1 MIVTDTSGAANWV
14 TNRAPTG
21 TSEAIGDPVG
31 SERLLR
37 DLAERLR
44 GERLRHYLHR
54 LSDHERVD
62 VPEGPHY
69 R

>member
-1 MIVTDTSGAANWV
+1 VTIVTGTNGAAGWA
-14 TNRAPTG
+14 TSRSATG
-21 TSEAIGDPVG
+21 TSEIFGDSAG
-31 SERLLR
+31 SARLYR

-54 LSDHERVD
+54 LSDHQLVD
-62 VPEGPHY
+62 VPEGPL

>member
-1 MIVTDTSGAANWV
+1 MTIVTGTSGAAGW
-14 TNRAPTG
+14 A
-21 TSEAIGDPVG
+21 TSRLATASYETLGDSAG
-31 SERLLR
+31 SARLLR

-62 VPEGPHY
+62 VPEGSH

>member
-1 MIVTDTSGAANWV
+1 VTIVTGTSGAAGWA
-14 TNRAPTG
+14 TSRLATG
-21 TSEAIGDPVG
+21 TSEILGDSAG
-31 SERLLR
+31 SARLLR

-54 LSDHERVD
+54 LSDHQRVD
-62 VPEGPHY
+62 VPEGSH

>member
-1 MIVTDTSGAANWV
+1 VTIVTGNSGAVGWTSSRSAF
-14 TNRAPTG
+14 G
-21 TSEAIGDPVG
+21 TPESIGDPVG
-31 SERLLR
+31 SARLLR

-62 VPEGPHY
+62 VPEGPL